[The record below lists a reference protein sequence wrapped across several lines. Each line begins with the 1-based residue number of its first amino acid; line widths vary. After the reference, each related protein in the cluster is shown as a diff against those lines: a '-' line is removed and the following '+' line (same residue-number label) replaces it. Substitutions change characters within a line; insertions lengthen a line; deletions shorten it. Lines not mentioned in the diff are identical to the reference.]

1 MQTHTSSDPR
11 HSSARSHKFPRDAT
25 HSTSRASNR
34 RLQVVPQVEDSVAA
48 LEAATEAASVGA
60 GVTEAVS
67 VVEIVEASVA
77 EIVELSAEA
86 VASEEHHVALPDSEV
101 SHNSNWSNDVLL
113 F

>member
-11 HSSARSHKFPRDAT
+11 HSSARSHKFPKDAT

-34 RLQVVPQVEDSVAA
+34 RLQVVFQVVA
-48 LEAATEAASVGA
+48 LEAATEVGSVGE
-60 GVTEAVS
+60 TEAPS

-77 EIVELSAEA
+77 EIAELSVEA